1 MKLLTKINKNYFK
14 YGLIVFFITDL
25 IVITVISQVVK
36 LDTEQELQYGAM
48 EVAKIIKVHGHF
60 PDIPPNYSIKIIDNQ
75 DSVPGLFKDTIMFD
89 PEDQT
94 MDEFREYQFSQK
106 INGTNYL
113 ISHRHFAE
121 SIWELFIDIT
131 PIISIF
137 LGSIFLVMMYYNKY
151 MSKSLWKDFKDNLD
165 TLKSYSFTS
174 KERLKLQTTNV
185 DEFDDLNRVLI
196 KMSDR
201 LGKDYQ
207 ASKEFSANAAHELQ
221 TPLAVIR
228 TKCESL
234 FSKNDL
240 SSDTI
245 QSIREIFVSTDR
257 LSGITKALLLLAKID
272 HGQFNEEE
280 KICLKSIISDK
291 INFYREIIEDRNLNI
306 KFTSENDCVLY
317 MDKRLAL
324 LWIQNVLV
332 NAIKHSPNHKDLEIE
347 IKKNQLIFSNYGEE
361 KIKNPDQIFK
371 RFYKESDGK
380 ESTGIGLAIVK
391 KITDHYNMQ
400 INYSFKNFKHTF
412 TFQFPAC

>member
-14 YGLIVFFITDL
+14 YGLIVFFIADL
-25 IVITVISQVVK
+25 IIISMISQIQK
-36 LDTEQELQYGAM
+36 LDTEQELRYGAM

-60 PDIPPNYSIKIIDNQ
+60 PEIQPTYSVKIIDIQ

-113 ISHRHFAE
+113 IVHRHFAE
-121 SIWELFIDIT
+121 SFWELFIDIT

-151 MSKSLWKDFKDNLD
+151 MSESLWKDFKDNLD

-174 KERLKLQTTNV
+174 KERLQLQTTNV

-234 FSKNDL
+234 FSKDDL

-272 HGQFNEEE
+272 HGQFNEEK

-291 INFYREIIEDRNLNI
+291 INFYREIIEDRNLNV
-306 KFTSENDCVLY
+306 KFTSENDCVVY
-317 MDKRLAL
+317 MDKRLVL

-347 IKKNQLIFSNYGEE
+347 LKKNQLVFSNYGEE